1 MSSQEEVKELIPQR
15 APFLFVDKIIERGES
30 SIETNYKVTGAEDFF
45 KGHFPDNPIMPGVIL
60 QEALFQT
67 GACLMA
73 SGKSGGL
80 GVVTKVSKA
89 RFKSLVKPDV
99 TLVMKVELI
108 DQIDNA
114 FYFKGRTQCDGKTVC
129 SLEFTCAQISE

>member
-1 MSSQEEVKELIPQR
+1 MSSLKEVKELIPQR
-15 APFLFVDKIIERGES
+15 APFLFVDEIVERGET
-30 SIETNYKVTGAEDFF
+30 SIETMYKVTGAEDFF

-73 SGKSGGL
+73 SGKNGGL
-80 GVVTKVSKA
+80 GVVTKVAKA
-89 RFKSLVKPDV
+89 RFKSLVRPGA
-99 TLVMKVELI
+99 TLMMKVELT

-114 FYFKGRTQCDGKTVC
+114 FYFKGRTQADGKTVC